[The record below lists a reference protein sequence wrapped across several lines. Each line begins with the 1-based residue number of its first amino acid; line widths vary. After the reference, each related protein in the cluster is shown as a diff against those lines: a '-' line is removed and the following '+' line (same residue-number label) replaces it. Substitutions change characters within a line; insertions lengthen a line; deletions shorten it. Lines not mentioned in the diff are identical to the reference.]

1 MTRFLDSRYE
11 QWPAW
16 PLYLQK
22 PGHENHTS
30 SMPAVTQY
38 GCACICLLRR
48 YAGRGDHSISYTS
61 AKWSRVDTCSD
72 EALVRFS
79 EVKRLWIEF
88 IWVHATCLASLPVFH
103 AYVWL
108 NVCVFL
114 FSSCVASQKT
124 SHLSHS
130 GPRSLLNQPERCH
143 PTMDLDLRK
152 IRCAPVRVCCLN
164 LHRRISRSLWK
175 KTGKQWS

>member
-61 AKWSRVDTCSD
+61 AKWSRIDTCSD

-108 NVCVFL
+108 NVCVFDVFFL
-114 FSSCVASQKT
+114 CGFTEDFTPVSFRASLPPKPAREVPPYNGFGSEEDSLCSCQGLLLKPPQK
-124 SHLSHS
+124 
-130 GPRSLLNQPERCH
+130 
-143 PTMDLDLRK
+143 DF
-152 IRCAPVRVCCLN
+152 
-164 LHRRISRSLWK
+164 K
-175 KTGKQWS
+175 KLMEKDR